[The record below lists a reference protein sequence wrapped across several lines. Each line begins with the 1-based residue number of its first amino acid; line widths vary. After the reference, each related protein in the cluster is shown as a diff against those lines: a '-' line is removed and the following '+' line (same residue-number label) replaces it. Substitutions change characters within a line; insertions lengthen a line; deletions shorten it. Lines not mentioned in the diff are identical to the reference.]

1 MVELS
6 VVVPMHDEESVVD
19 LFFDRLEPVLSG
31 ITEDYEVVCVNDG
44 SGDGT
49 LERLIAHHRRNGR
62 VKVIDLSRNF
72 GKEYALSAGID
83 YSTGRAVIPIDADL
97 QDPPELIPDLVTKWR
112 EGYEMVLAVRTDRRS
127 DSFAKRT
134 SAGAF
139 YRLINRLS
147 DVPLPANA
155 GDFRLMERKVVN
167 ALGSM
172 RERGRYMKGM
182 FAWLGFRQAVV
193 TYSRPA
199 RAAGR
204 SKWQGWKLW
213 NFALEGIISFTSLP
227 LRVWSYFG
235 LAIAGSAFV
244 YALYIIVRTLIYGI
258 DVPGYASLAVLMLFL
273 SGMIL
278 IGIGVIGEYLA
289 RIFVEVKQRPLY
301 LVRGTYGQFEQTGED
316 E

>member
-19 LFFDRLEPVLSG
+19 LFFERLEPVLSD
-31 ITEDYEVVCVNDG
+31 ITEDYEIVCVNDG
-44 SGDGT
+44 SRDRT
-49 LERLIAHHRRNGR
+49 LERLIAHHRRSER

-83 YSTGRAVIPIDADL
+83 YSTGRSVIPIDADL
-97 QDPPELIPDLVTKWR
+97 QDPPELIPDLVAKWR

-155 GDFRLMERKVVN
+155 GDFRLMDRKVVN

-172 RERGRYMKGM
+172 PERGRYMKGM

-199 RAAGR
+199 RAAGQ

-213 NFALEGIISFTSLP
+213 NFALEGIISFSSLP

-301 LVRGTYGQFEQTGED
+301 LVRETYGQFEQTGED